1 MANLQLVPQVKVNAF
16 FDRAAVK
23 NALTKAE
30 FHAFSR
36 AGLLVRRT
44 AKESIKKRGLARPI
58 LKVMKTYPGIDL
70 ASLARLQD
78 GPRSSGGFIRKQ
90 DRKKVIERIREIKTR
105 PPSAP
110 GTPPHTHVTHKHMLG
125 FRRNLYNAYDRTTHS
140 AVVGPSKKGDDWAI
154 PQLHEYGGAKRLK
167 AYVWKPKYERYT
179 KPIIRWVSEREDPG
193 PQWMPLG
200 KTKVSR
206 YPARPFMRPA
216 LAKCRDRIAALFR
229 NTIRP

>member
-1 MANLQLVPQVKVNAF
+1 MAGLQLIPRVTVNAF

-23 NALTKAE
+23 NSLTKAE

-44 AKESIKKRGLARPI
+44 AKESIKRRGLARPM
-58 LKVMKTYPGIDL
+58 LKVMKTYPGLDL
-70 ASLARLQD
+70 STLARLQD

-110 GTPPHTHVTHKHMLG
+110 GTPPHTHVTNKHMLG
-125 FRRNLYNAYDRTTHS
+125 FRRNLYNAYDKSSHS
-140 AVVGPSKKGDDWAI
+140 AVVGPSKKGSEWTI
-154 PQLHEYGGAKRLK
+154 PQLHEFGGAKKLK
-167 AYVWKPKYERYT
+167 GYVWKPKYARYT

-193 PQWMPLG
+193 PNWAPLNQ
-200 KTKVSR
+200 TRTVA
-206 YPARPFMRPA
+206 YPPRPFMRPA
-216 LAKCRDRIAALFR
+216 LAKCRGRIAALFR
-229 NTIRP
+229 NTLRP